1 MSYLVIPI
9 TNTKNKI
16 ISLVQV
22 YLRKFN
28 YFNLRNLFYSGE
40 RAEADRPTARG
51 KPSCFFINKIC
62 WKNFPIVSHY
72 LSKVIFKLV
81 HMYSK
86 TLFLYL
92 NLKALN

>member
-1 MSYLVIPI
+1 MLIFLTPDLFMSYLVIPI

-40 RAEADRPTARG
+40 RAEADQPTARG
-51 KPSCFFINKIC
+51 KPSCFF
-62 WKNFPIVSHY
+62 
-72 LSKVIFKLV
+72 L
-81 HMYSK
+81 
-86 TLFLYL
+86 
-92 NLKALN
+92 